1 MLDQK
6 AWQVTAGS
14 VVLGLLVAAGAVAV
28 AGPWDDGQRKAER
41 TWAAG
46 RDRTGGAHPGAPAPV
61 RAPARAP
68 RPAPSAGPVLSAL
81 GADADDSPAD
91 SGTVDG
97 SGAAGR
103 SHTGTRAEA
112 GEAPINLAKTLGP
125 LLSRPALGSVTAG
138 SVVDVETGRQ
148 LYAKN
153 AKRPMTPA
161 STVKL
166 ATMTA
171 ALSAVGPDHRI
182 PTTVVADEDGK
193 RITLVGGGDP
203 SLDTRALG
211 KLADDTARAL
221 RKKGVKKVAL
231 GYDVSL
237 YSGPRQHPI
246 GPNDNIAPVV
256 ALTLDEG
263 RLNTTTSG
271 PAPRSG
277 DPAGDTAE
285 EFGHL
290 LHARGVTA
298 TKAAAPAKAPKDA
311 KRLAVTYSAPVS
323 DLIERALT
331 ESDND
336 IAEAMARQTALAG
349 HQPASFAGGA
359 KAVKEQ
365 LSKLGMPLGGTVFTD
380 GSGLNRKDKVTAGL
394 LTSLLA
400 RDGDPAHPELRPVL
414 TGLPVAGFSG
424 TLLDRYSG
432 RGEGPA
438 DGLIRA
444 KTGTLT
450 GVNTL
455 AGTVVDANGRLLAF
469 AFMADGTASPTEAEQ
484 ALDQAS
490 TALLP

>member
-28 AGPWDDGQRKAER
+28 SGPWDNGQRKAER
-41 TWAAG
+41 AWAAG
-46 RDRTGGAHPGAPAPV
+46 QDRTGGAHHGAPAPG
-61 RAPARAP
+61 RAPARDP
-68 RPAPSAGPVLSAL
+68 RPAPSAGPVLQAL
-81 GADADDSPAD
+81 GGDDGDAAADD
-91 SGTVDG
+91 GTADG
-97 SGAAGR
+97 SGASGHA
-103 SHTGTRAEA
+103 HTGTRAEA
-112 GEAPINLAKTLGP
+112 GEVPMNLARTLGP
-125 LLSRPALGSVTAG
+125 LLSSPALGHVTTA

-148 LYAKN
+148 LYGKN
-153 AKRPMTPA
+153 PTRPMTPA

-182 PTTVVADEDGK
+182 PTTVVAADGAK
-193 RITLVGGGDP
+193 KITLVGGGDP
-203 SLDTRALG
+203 SLDKKALG
-211 KLADDTARAL
+211 KLADATARAL
-221 RKKGVKKVAL
+221 RDKGVHEVAL

-263 RLNTTTSG
+263 RLDTTTSG

-285 EFGHL
+285 EFVRQ
-290 LHARGVTA
+290 LHARGITA

-311 KRLAVTYSAPVS
+311 RRLAVGYSAPVS

-336 IAEAMARQTALAG
+336 IAEAMARQTALAK
-349 HQPASFAGGA
+349 HLPASFAGGA

-365 LSKLGMPLGGTVFTD
+365 LSKLRMPLGGTVFTD

-400 RDGDPAHPELRPVL
+400 RDGDPDHPELRPVL

-424 TLLDRYSG
+424 TLLDRY
-432 RGEGPA
+432 EGAGAAPA

-455 AGTVVDANGRLLAF
+455 AGTVVDADGRLLAF
-469 AFMADGTASPTEAEQ
+469 AFMADATPSPAEAEK